1 MREPLKDKVRLEHIL
16 NAIDIIQTR
25 TQNLTFDNLNAD
37 KVLFA
42 GIVYYTLIIGEAA
55 YNLSKAF
62 KNSYVETDW
71 DEIAKMRHN
80 LVHGY
85 YQVDPIIVWY
95 VVQNDLTPL
104 REQVSHYLD
113 SVNWEEWEKRDV
125 VIKET
130 AVHRSLIQTATR
142 MKSRGYDIDEICKIT
157 GLDRDEIDRL

>member
-25 TQNLTFDNLNAD
+25 TQNLTFDNLSAD
-37 KVLFA
+37 KVLSA

-85 YQVDPIIVWY
+85 YHVDPVIVWY
-95 VVQNDLTPL
+95 VVQNDLAPL
-104 REQVSHYLD
+104 REQVSHYLA
-113 SVNWEEWEKRDV
+113 SINWEEWEKRDV

-130 AVHRSLIQTATR
+130 AVHRSLIQTAAR